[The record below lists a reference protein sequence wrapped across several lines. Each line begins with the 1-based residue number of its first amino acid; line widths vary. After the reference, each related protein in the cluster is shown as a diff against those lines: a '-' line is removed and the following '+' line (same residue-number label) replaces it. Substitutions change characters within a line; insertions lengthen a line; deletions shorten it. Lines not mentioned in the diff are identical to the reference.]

1 MVLEINL
8 VAAYTKSAK
17 MQCPLLDH
25 GDGDGDGDGDVR
37 MRERLEAE
45 RGARGRVRVCQTK

>member
-17 MQCPLLDH
+17 MQRPLLDH
-25 GDGDGDGDGDVR
+25 GDGDGDRDGDGDGDVR
-37 MRERLEAE
+37 MREGLEAE
-45 RGARGRVRVCQTK
+45 